1 MSKSREFRLKKFK
14 ILKTWRFKIDKLSI
28 KNLFIKFILIL
39 INNTTYS
46 FQNLPSQ
53 YKFHLAIVKY
63 IKIEILMS

>member
-28 KNLFIKFILIL
+28 KN
-39 INNTTYS
+39 S